1 MLHLRILAAQMQIKT
16 VQFLE
21 TQLFLGQSQV
31 VLTCQRPCSLITL
44 TQGLKAKVSKGPDI
58 QRQYNLYMSCKP
70 HRNLY
75 NNPPLQ
81 RVKSLIGQ
89 TRIYANHT
97 YITRHNVPP
106 AAALAKVLG
115 INLTWLAW
123 LRDHRMYS
131 NSIVLERR
139 FCHWLLT
146 PRCLLTTRDV
156 TAVRST
162 VVGWNGGATSG
173 RVKRQTPTSD
183 ASKEL
188 QHLELL
194 PWGASAHMQYHCS
207 TAKHIIVSALTPTL
221 TIPLQTGLMQNLL
234 LNLCFAASSEFGGS
248 PSSEKHNKKEYFTS
262 RDPHCDKRTTQDN
275 LTNVAE
281 N

>member
-1 MLHLRILAAQMQIKT
+1 MQDFCSCSCSGTVFVVFRHLKALVHGTFSSSRFTGYTQSKCFSGLDRLNLRCNCCVNLCYTMLHLRILAAQMQIKT

-115 INLTWLAW
+115 INLT
-123 LRDHRMYS
+123 
-131 NSIVLERR
+131 
-139 FCHWLLT
+139 
-146 PRCLLTTRDV
+146 
-156 TAVRST
+156 
-162 VVGWNGGATSG
+162 
-173 RVKRQTPTSD
+173 
-183 ASKEL
+183 
-188 QHLELL
+188 
-194 PWGASAHMQYHCS
+194 
-207 TAKHIIVSALTPTL
+207 
-221 TIPLQTGLMQNLL
+221 
-234 LNLCFAASSEFGGS
+234 
-248 PSSEKHNKKEYFTS
+248 
-262 RDPHCDKRTTQDN
+262 
-275 LTNVAE
+275 
-281 N
+281 